1 MFIVH
6 DIVDLLALVG
16 AVRLGKGAWRRWH
29 KVSH

>member
-6 DIVDLLALVG
+6 DIVDLFALVG

-29 KVSH
+29 KVDH